1 MGGLVADR
9 PVRIID
15 ATLRE
20 GAQAPGVAFSVEQSG
35 EIAALLV
42 ASGVDMI
49 ECGHAAISREERD
62 RIKATIIAAGDVP
75 VLTHARATRGDVD
88 AVLETGVEWV
98 GVFLSF
104 NEYSRRSRVVAASLD
119 DLLAMTRDT
128 VSYAVDSGLQV
139 RFTVEDASRTDAA
152 TLERALTAAV
162 DAGAGR
168 ICFADT
174 VGIAEPADVAR
185 AAKRLRRRFPDTALE
200 FHLHNDRGL
209 ALANTLAAMDAGADW
224 ISCSVNGLGER
235 AGITDLLV
243 LLANLHVRGQR
254 PVGDARALRRASE
267 LVAAFSRIPMDPLR
281 SVVGRHAFA
290 HTSRL
295 HRRAVSIE
303 PMAYSWIDPAEFGL
317 EIALVPPRRWS
328 LDDLVIEPKARSA
341 AELPHHR
348 TGPGD
353 RYLLIDESQLD
364 GCGQYCIVRRI
375 PEGDPGPGH
384 VDTHRHNVDSL
395 LVFLGSAENL
405 TGLRVHVTVGE
416 EERTLDAPRSVFIPA
431 GVRHSYHVLGGA
443 GLFFNVVLAG
453 TYTRS
458 LLE

>member
-1 MGGLVADR
+1 VADR
-9 PVRIID
+9 PVRIVD

-20 GAQAPGVAFSVEQSG
+20 GAQAPGVAFTVEQSE
-35 EIAALLV
+35 EIATLLV
-42 ASGVDMI
+42 AAGVDMI
-49 ECGHAAISREERD
+49 ECGHAAVSREERD

-88 AVLETGVEWV
+88 AVLESGAEWV

-104 NEYSRRSRVVAASLD
+104 NEYSRRSRVVASSLD
-119 DLLAMTRDT
+119 DLLAMSRDT
-128 VSYAVDSGLQV
+128 VSYAVDSGLRV
-139 RFTVEDASRTDAA
+139 RFTVEDASRTDPD
-152 TLERALTAAV
+152 TLERAFTAV
-162 DAGAGR
+162 VTAGADR

-174 VGIAEPADVAR
+174 VGIAEPADVA
-185 AAKRLRRRFPDTALE
+185 AAAERLRRRFPDTPLE
-200 FHLHNDRGL
+200 VHLHNDRGL
-209 ALANTLAAMDAGADW
+209 ALANTLAAVDAGADW
-224 ISCSVNGLGER
+224 VSCSVNGLGER
-235 AGITDLLV
+235 AGITDLVV

-254 PVGDARALRRASE
+254 PIADALALRRASE
-267 LVAAFSRIPMDPLR
+267 LVAAFSRVPMDPLR
-281 SVVGRHAFA
+281 SVVGRHAFT

-303 PMAYSWIDPAEFGL
+303 PMAYSWIDPAELGTTV
-317 EIALVPPRRWS
+317 ALVEPRRWS
-328 LDDLVIEPKARSA
+328 LADLVIEPQVRSA

-348 TGPGD
+348 AGPGD
-353 RYLLIDESQLD
+353 RYLLIDESELD

-395 LVFLGSAENL
+395 FVFLGPAEDL
-405 TGLRVHVTVGE
+405 TGLRVQVTVGDE
-416 EERTLDAPRSVFIPA
+416 EQTLDAPRSVFIPA
-431 GVRHSYHVLGGA
+431 GVRHSYRVLGGG

-453 TYTRS
+453 TYAQS

>member
-1 MGGLVADR
+1 VADR

-20 GAQAPGVAFSVEQSG
+20 GAQAPGVAFTVEQSE

-49 ECGHAAISREERD
+49 ECGHAAISRHERN
-62 RIKATIIAAGDVP
+62 RIKATTIAAGDMP

-88 AVLETGVEWV
+88 AALETGAEWV

-104 NEYSRRSRVVAASLD
+104 NEYARSSRVVGASLD
-119 DLLAMTRDT
+119 DLLAMSRDT

-152 TLERALTAAV
+152 ILEGAFTGAV
-162 DAGAGR
+162 AAGAGR

-174 VGIAEPADVAR
+174 VGVAEPADVAG
-185 AAKRLRRRFPDTALE
+185 AARRLRRRFPDTALE

-209 ALANTLAAMDAGADW
+209 ALANALAAVDAGADW

-235 AGITDLLV
+235 AGITDLTV
-243 LLANLHVRGQR
+243 LLANLHLRGQR
-254 PVGDARALRRASE
+254 PIRDAPALRRASE

-281 SVVGRHAFA
+281 SVVGRHAFT

-303 PMAYSWIDPAEFGL
+303 PMAYSWIDPAEL
-317 EIALVPPRRWS
+317 DSRIALAAPRRWS
-328 LDDLVIEPKARSA
+328 LDDLVIEPEVRSA

-348 TGPGD
+348 AGPGD
-353 RYLLIDESQLD
+353 RYLLIDESRLD

-375 PEGDPGPGH
+375 PEGDPGLGH

-395 LVFLGSAENL
+395 FVFLGSAEGL
-405 TGLRVHVTVGE
+405 TGLRVQVTVGE

-431 GVRHSYHVLGGA
+431 GVRHSYRVLGGE
-443 GLFFNVVLAG
+443 GLFLNVVLAG
-453 TYTRS
+453 TYARS